1 MFRISNLLKDRK
13 ALKVVT
19 PHKKKKQSVIQ
30 FDSALPSQR
39 RHVSLLTQSGT
50 FSDMQTASRTNICSR
65 NKTMIKGE
73 QSSHFKTISALGGRR
88 PLTGYKTPEKNSRA
102 NTIGNIVLS
111 EKDNVNIHNV
121 FNKGISIQKINRLYY
136 RGEHPIRSK
145 SLVNR
150 DREFLLQKR
159 NLNKQF
165 EYGKKEPEEIIENNF
180 NSIFHTFHD
189 NFNEN
194 KNYINRYINNEL
206 LHYTPSSHKKSS
218 DSKYTKTKIR
228 FFRKNTMLRAIV
240 SYALPKEVNAK
251 VDTIITE
258 EREKAKKDQLK
269 KWISILVPCAL
280 HFKRLE
286 IDIKSFY
293 SKKNKTTPYTT
304 KRSYELF
311 LSIKR
316 KDKTKF
322 ISLISKHRSIVYDCD
337 HFNQTILHWIAKKDL
352 YDWISFAV
360 HHGAI
365 INSTDST
372 GRTPLHI
379 ACAMNNVKSVMVL
392 LYEMAYPLYRDN
404 QRKAPIELTNDD
416 VIISML
422 KRDKALYILHSMING
437 KNFKE
442 NIQRALRF
450 LYTEELRTDF
460 SIDKY
465 CIYEK

>member
-1 MFRISNLLKDRK
+1 
-13 ALKVVT
+13 
-19 PHKKKKQSVIQ
+19 
-30 FDSALPSQR
+30 
-39 RHVSLLTQSGT
+39 
-50 FSDMQTASRTNICSR
+50 
-65 NKTMIKGE
+65 
-73 QSSHFKTISALGGRR
+73 
-88 PLTGYKTPEKNSRA
+88 
-102 NTIGNIVLS
+102 
-111 EKDNVNIHNV
+111 
-121 FNKGISIQKINRLYY
+121 
-136 RGEHPIRSK
+136 
-145 SLVNR
+145 
-150 DREFLLQKR
+150 
-159 NLNKQF
+159 
-165 EYGKKEPEEIIENNF
+165 
-180 NSIFHTFHD
+180 
-189 NFNEN
+189 
-194 KNYINRYINNEL
+194 
-206 LHYTPSSHKKSS
+206 
-218 DSKYTKTKIR
+218 
-228 FFRKNTMLRAIV
+228 MLRAIV

-258 EREKAKKDQLK
+258 ERGKAKKDQLK

-442 NIQRALRF
+442 NIDKLRELGF
-450 LYTEELRTDF
+450 IIEEV
-460 SIDKY
+460 SIDKKLLEAVY
-465 CIYEK
+465 PSYNIISCAEATSNNANLTGILYGPRSCKDNINDMIFDAITKGFSELIKRRFVIGCYVLQKQNQDKLFLNA